1 MNLHNTYF
9 SLLRIFSGRVG
20 SVLEPK
26 QLLFLFLI
34 GISFVDVKAQ
44 AVLDRTVEC
53 SCLDNNAPA
62 GLSQFEEELTVTSM
76 PGETWYISS
85 VSGLFQVGSPVPPET
100 PIPFEIGV
108 MGDTLTAVADGTY
121 VLVGVLQENLGY
133 SISLTNGI
141 DTVDLSNILCEYP
154 SSSIEGDNAV
164 CDGEI
169 LTYTAENI
177 NADYSYEWH
186 ITGQGMI
193 LGASDEASVEVDW
206 DDNGVGDET
215 ISLRTTGP
223 TGCSSLSF
231 LSIDFE
237 EDIILACN
245 NSVNIAVS
253 TDCIIQLG
261 PDDVLEDMQYNNESY
276 IITLT
281 DPITGEEVPLGSLA
295 SDVLFDTLEYSVF
308 HICAG
313 NSCWGN
319 VVFEDMYTPP
329 IFCSTDTIIC
339 TDDDSPEFLG
349 FPVPESSDITSNA
362 NQEYTV
368 VNFDPCGDATL
379 VYEDFVIDNGC
390 ATDFLQTVE
399 RNWIL
404 TDFSGGT
411 SSCTQIIN
419 KTRTTV
425 QDIVFP
431 GDWDGVTN
439 PVLDCDGDYPL
450 LPSGYPDPIYTG
462 FPTEGVCNH
471 MTITYTDLVSE
482 VCGATIKVVRKWT
495 VYDECASQ
503 FMKNNQI
510 LKIEDS
516 EAPVFNCP
524 SDQTFEIT
532 DESGCDAVVTVSI
545 PANVVDCSQV
555 SFSAHIVQIDSNGN
569 IAGSIT
575 AMNLVGNDFIA
586 VNRVIGLH
594 RITYLAIDECGNES
608 TCDFTVTVVDGV
620 PPTAVCDLSTTI
632 ALDNMGSAFVPFTT
646 FDNGSFDNCEID
658 KIEVSR
664 GVNDCGVYSG
674 FSDHITLC
682 CADANTNVMVT
693 LRVID
698 KTGLV
703 NTCMVTVTVQD
714 KKMPIINCPASQTIS
729 CTDDYSNLAQFGS
742 ATASDN
748 CAFDIV
754 ESVDYQLNVCGVGSI
769 YRTFTAIDDAG
780 NESSCTQV
788 INVTNYTPFE
798 EGDIIWPA
806 DYSTTECV
814 NPELN
819 PDDLPFINS
828 YPQLNVKPCSNV
840 VSDYEDKIFTN
851 ANGACKTIFRT
862 WTVIDQC
869 TSNEFSFLQKLY
881 VTDNTAPEFDSCSNK
896 TLEGPSI
903 GDCSFLITYE
913 KLATDECTA
922 QENLVYE
929 YRIDIDNDGSLD
941 ITGFS
946 SVLSEELPSGYHKVN
961 WYVIDECNNVEA
973 CLEYITID
981 DKKKPI
987 PYCIGGISTV
997 IMPQGGF
1004 IDVWASD
1011 LDLASEDNCTDSED
1025 LHFSFSSDIDD
1036 TSITFTCDSLDGA
1049 AQKIFT
1055 LPIYVFDEAGNFDF
1069 CTAMIR
1075 ITANAACDTTNT
1087 VTFDLE
1093 GKIGTEDESSMNQV
1107 ELELVNTSD
1116 ESTIKTSTDAS
1127 GFYSFVD
1134 LPQAVNFELTPT
1146 YSDDAINGITTLDIV
1161 LIQKH
1166 ILGLQTFDSPY
1177 KVIAADVNGSENVSG
1192 ADIVQLRK
1200 LILGFYDEFPSSP
1213 SWRFIASNQVFFD
1226 NLAPWPLQE
1235 SVEFIASESFKVED
1249 FVSVKIG
1256 DVNLSRTMGFSDEK
1270 PIVRNDRS
1278 LQIQYEI
1285 LKEESGSKVRFL
1297 SNDAVDLLGIQMVLD
1312 TDTPFAV
1319 ESVQARALEV
1329 DQNMIRQ
1336 NENLVSLSYSMPIAK
1351 SIDGPLFEFNFGHM
1365 SPSKITLNQSM
1376 MKAEAYIQ
1384 TATGIEVSQVDL
1396 RQKVN
1401 ATQVT
1406 TNKLEV
1412 YQNKPNPFTDYT
1424 ELPFAI
1430 TESDLVTLEIRDVN
1444 GVLMLTKISMF
1455 QEGKNKFIVQSSD
1468 FANQV
1473 KDGILI
1479 YTISNSTERVSRKM
1493 VNIK

>member
-9 SLLRIFSGRVG
+9 SLLRFLGGRVE
-20 SVLEPK
+20 SVVNPRHI
-26 QLLFLFLI
+26 LFLLLI
-34 GISFVDVKAQ
+34 GISSVNIEAQ
-44 AVLDRTVEC
+44 VVLERTVEC
-53 SCLDNNAPA
+53 SCLDNDAPE
-62 GLSQFEEELTVTSM
+62 GFSQFEEELTVTSM
-76 PGETWYISS
+76 EGETWYISS
-85 VSGLFQVGSPVPPET
+85 VSGLFQVGSPVPPDD
-100 PIPFEIGV
+100 PIPFVLGV
-108 MGDTLTAVADGTY
+108 MGDTMNAVGNGIY
-121 VLVGVLQENLGY
+121 VLTGVLQENLGY
-133 SISLTNGI
+133 SITLTNGI
-141 DTVDLSNILCEYP
+141 DTVELSNILCEYP
-154 SSSIEGDNAV
+154 SSDIDGDNAV
-164 CDGEI
+164 CDGETI
-169 LTYTAENI
+169 TYTAANI
-177 NADYSYEWH
+177 NGDYAYEWN
-186 ITGQGMI
+186 ITGQGVI
-193 LGASDEASVEVDW
+193 IGSNDETSVVVDW
-206 DDNGVGDET
+206 SESGVGDET

-223 TGCSSLSF
+223 NGCSSLAF
-231 LSIDFE
+231 LNVDFE

-245 NSVNIAVS
+245 NSVNISVS
-253 TDCIIQLG
+253 TDCILQLA

-276 IITLT
+276 ILTLT
-281 DPITGEEVPLGSLA
+281 DPETGEEIPLGSLA

-319 VVFEDMYTPP
+319 VVFEDKYTPP
-329 IFCSTDTIIC
+329 IFCYTDTIIC
-339 TDDDSPEFLG
+339 TDDDSPELLG
-349 FPVPESSDITSNA
+349 FPVPESSLVISNG

-368 VNFDPCGDATL
+368 EDFDPCGDAIL
-379 VYEDFVIDNGC
+379 VFEDNVIDNGC
-390 ATDFLQTVE
+390 ATDFIQIVE
-399 RNWIL
+399 RNWVL

-411 SSCTQIIN
+411 STCTQIIN

-425 QDIVFP
+425 EDVVFP

-462 FPTEGVCNH
+462 FPTEGVCDH

-503 FMKNNQI
+503 FLKNNQI
-510 LKIEDS
+510 IKIEDS
-516 EAPVFNCP
+516 EAPVFDCP
-524 SDQTFEIT
+524 ADQTFEIT
-532 DESGCDAVVTVSI
+532 DESGCDAAVTVSI

-555 SFSAHIVQIDSNGN
+555 SFSAQIVQIDSSGN
-569 IAGSIT
+569 IAGAIT
-575 AMNLVGNDFIA
+575 AMNLVGNEFIA
-586 VNRVIGLH
+586 VNRAIGLH

-632 ALDNMGSAFVPFTT
+632 ALDNMGSALVPYTT
-646 FDNGSFDNCEID
+646 FDNGSFDNCEIA

-664 GVNDCGVYSG
+664 GDNDCGSYSG

-682 CADANTNVMVT
+682 CADANTDVMVT
-693 LRVID
+693 LRVTD

-714 KKMPIINCPASQTIS
+714 KKIPTINCPSSQTIS
-729 CTDDYSNLAQFGS
+729 CTDDYNDLSQFGI

-748 CAFDIV
+748 CTFDIV
-754 ESVDYQLNVCGVGSI
+754 ETVDYQLNVCGVGSI

-788 INVTNYTPFE
+788 INVIDYTPFD

-806 DYSTTECV
+806 DYSTTECI

-819 PDDLPFINS
+819 PDDLPFIYS

-840 VSDYEDKIFTN
+840 VSDYDDKIFTN

-881 VTDNTAPEFDSCSNK
+881 VTDNSSPEFESCSNK

-946 SVLSEELPSGYHKVN
+946 SVLEEELPSGYHKVN

-973 CLEYITID
+973 CLEYITIED
-981 DKKKPI
+981 TKKPI

-1004 IDVWASD
+1004 IDVWAND
-1011 LDLASEDNCTDSED
+1011 LDLASEDNCTDAED
-1025 LHFSFSSDIDD
+1025 LHFSFSADIDE

-1049 AQKIFT
+1049 SQKIFT

-1093 GKIGTEDESSMNQV
+1093 GKIGTEDESSMKEV

-1116 ESTIKTSTDAS
+1116 ASTITTSTDES

-1146 YSDDAINGITTLDIV
+1146 YSDEAINGISTLDIV

-1200 LILGFYDEFPSSP
+1200 LILGYYDEFPSSP
-1213 SWRFIASNQVFFD
+1213 SWRFVASSQVFFD

-1235 SVEFIASESFKVED
+1235 SVDFIASESFKVED

-1256 DVNLSRTMGFSDEK
+1256 DVNLSRTMDLTDEK
-1270 PIVRNDRS
+1270 PIVRNNHF
-1278 LQIQYEI
+1278 LHLKYEVVN
-1285 LKEESGSKVRFL
+1285 EAMGSKVRFICE
-1297 SNDAVDLLGIQMVLD
+1297 DAVELLGIQMVLD
-1312 TDTPFAV
+1312 TDTPFSI

-1329 DQNMIRQ
+1329 DHNMIRQ
-1336 NENLVSLSYSMPIAK
+1336 NENLVSLSYSMPMAK
-1351 SIDGPLFEFNFGHM
+1351 SIDGPLFEFNFGHT
-1365 SPSKITLNQSM
+1365 SPSTITLNQSS

-1384 TATGIEVSQVDL
+1384 TATGIEVFQVDL
-1396 RQKVN
+1396 RQKEN
-1401 ATQVT
+1401 ATHVI

-1412 YQNKPNPFTDYT
+1412 YQNKPNPFTNYT

-1430 TESDLVTLEIRDVN
+1430 TESDLVTLEIRDVT
-1444 GVLMLTKISMF
+1444 GVLILTKTSMF
-1455 QEGKNKFIVQSSD
+1455 QEGENKIIVQSSD
-1468 FANQV
+1468 FTNQV